1 MRSILFRQKHF
12 FQILHSFDPNKGPL
26 DLFISRYFRS
36 HPQLG
41 SKDRL
46 FIVERLYT
54 FFRWKSLLEGKE
66 EEALFE
72 LLEKDLSTYGNTSLE
87 EHVRVSFPKDLFE
100 ALQRRWKEKTLSIC
114 FASNKEAPITL
125 RTNSMKISR
134 KELIERLQSSG
145 IEAKEN
151 PQGKD
156 AITLSRRL
164 NVWILPEFKEGFFEM
179 QDAGSQK
186 VAELIEVKPGDSFLD
201 YCAGSGGKALACAPK
216 MKNRGQI
223 FLHDIRPKALQ
234 EAKKRLKRAGIQ
246 NAQCIL
252 NNEKKRL
259 KLLKGRMD
267 FVLVD
272 VPCSG
277 TGTLRRNPD
286 MKWLFSSEKLAS
298 LIKEQREIF
307 DQAFSFVRAG
317 GTIIYA
323 TCSLLAEENEEQIEH
338 FLSRYPLKIVGEPFQ
353 SVPEDGK
360 MDGFFAV
367 CMQKRENT

>member
-1 MRSILFRQKHF
+1 MKSILFRQKHF
-12 FQILHSFDPNKGPL
+12 LQILNLFDPNKGPL
-26 DLFISRYFRS
+26 DLFISRYLRA

-46 FIVERLYT
+46 FVVERLYN
-54 FFRWKSLLEGKE
+54 FFRWKALLEGKE
-66 EEALFE
+66 EEELFD
-72 LLEKDLSTYGNTSLE
+72 LLEQDLSTYGDTSLE
-87 EHVRVSFPKDLFE
+87 EHVRVSFPKWLFE
-100 ALQRRWKEKTLSIC
+100 ALQRRWKEKTVSIC
-114 FASNKEAPITL
+114 LSSNKEAPITL

-134 KELIERLQSSG
+134 KELLERLRSSG
-145 IEAKEN
+145 IEAREH

-156 AITLSRRL
+156 AIILSKRM
-164 NVWILPEFKEGFFEM
+164 NVWILPEFKEGLFEM

-186 VAELIEVKPGDSFLD
+186 VAELIEIEPGDSFLD

-234 EAKKRLKRAGIQ
+234 EAKQRLKRAGIQ

-259 KLLKGRMD
+259 KLLKERMD

-286 MKWLFSSEKLAS
+286 MKWRLSPEKLAS
-298 LIKEQREIF
+298 LIEEQREIF
-307 DQAFSFVRAG
+307 DQAFSFVRPG
-317 GTIIYA
+317 GKIVYV
-323 TCSLLAEENEEQIEH
+323 TCSLLAEENEEQIEL
-338 FLSRYPLKIVGEPFQ
+338 FISKYSLEIVGEPFQ
-353 SVPEDGK
+353 TVPEDGR

-367 CMQKRENT
+367 CMQKREDK